1 MERKLESK
9 GKKTRGRAKLFGPG
23 GKPKTETSDMN
34 IIGPRRSVPQHQT
47 RAALRGEPESRDG
60 SAGEEQVLVLRDEEV
75 SCQMTPEALEEN
87 PTQAASVTN
96 VRHEKSQ
103 M

>member
-1 MERKLESK
+1 
-9 GKKTRGRAKLFGPG
+9 
-23 GKPKTETSDMN
+23 MN

-47 RAALRGEPESRDG
+47 RAALRGEPESRDR
-60 SAGEEQVLVLRDEEV
+60 SAGEEQVLRDEGV

-96 VRHEKSQ
+96 VRQTKITC
-103 M
+103 